1 MLRLPCTVPVQ
12 GFKRRFGGTMS
23 KTTVNRDSPAPLLGS
38 RSLRRIKAAMSPH
51 VAGYVFIAPW
61 LIGFL
66 LLTAWPI
73 AQSFY
78 LSFTEYSLLDDPIWV
93 GTDNYANIFLNDPL
107 FRKSLAVTFLFV
119 LFSVPIKLFFSLMVA
134 LFLKNNTRGMSLYRT
149 AIYFPSL
156 IGGSIA
162 VSVLWRNMFSLDG
175 YVNQVLAWF
184 GIQGVGWITNPSTSL
199 GTLILLSAWQFG
211 STMVIFLAGLK
222 QIPQELYE
230 SSAVDGAGKVKQFFH
245 ITLPMLSPVMFFNL
259 VLGVIGSFQMFTSAF
274 IITKG
279 GPVNST
285 YVYALFLYEKAF
297 KHFQMGY
304 ASALAWILLVIIA
317 VLTAINFFASRYWVF
332 YESDGGKAK

>member
-1 MLRLPCTVPVQ
+1 MRHGVMTVAKPDAAKRP
-12 GFKRRFGGTMS
+12 GRKRRGTGDA
-23 KTTVNRDSPAPLLGS
+23 NWAGYLFISPWLLG
-38 RSLRRIKAAMSPH
+38 
-51 VAGYVFIAPW
+51 F
-61 LIGFL
+61 FL
-66 LLTAWPI
+66 LTLWPI

-78 LSFTEYSLLDDPIWV
+78 LSFTEYSLLDQPKWI
-93 GTDNYANIFLNDPL
+93 GTDNFAKIFGNDPL
-107 FRKSLAVTFLFV
+107 FAKSLGVTFMFV
-119 LFSVPIKLFFSLMVA
+119 LVSVPLKLLFSLLVA
-134 LFLKNNTRGMSLYRT
+134 MALNQSLRGMDIYRT

-162 VSVLWRNMFSLDG
+162 VAALWRNMFGLDG

-184 GIQGVGWITNPSTSL
+184 GIQGVGWISNPDTAL
-199 GTLILLSAWQFG
+199 GTLILLNTWQFG

-230 SSAVDGAGKVKQFFH
+230 SAAVDGARPLRKFLH

-259 VLGVIGSFQMFTSAF
+259 VLGIIGSFQMFTSAF

-285 YVYALFLYEKAF
+285 YMYALFLYEKAF
-297 KHFQMGY
+297 KHYQMGY
-304 ASALAWILLVIIA
+304 ASALAWILLVIVA
-317 VLTAINFFASRYWVF
+317 ALTAINFFVSRYWVF